1 MNVPPKHH
9 RHFVARR
16 AEVINQISAE
26 YNGVTVTFPQV
37 NSNSSEVLIRGHK
50 DFVEKVKNKINSIV
64 IDLVIKLTNYNFIN
78 MNFIIII
85 CIHILRNNALQLKL
99 LYPKGCIEF

>member
-1 MNVPPKHH
+1 MSVPPKHH

-37 NSNSSEVLIRGHK
+37 NSNSSEVLIKGHK
-50 DFVEKVKNKINSIV
+50 DFVEKVKNKINNIV
-64 IDLVIKLTNYNFIN
+64 IDLVIELFSRLGIVCFCSLVKIF
-78 MNFIIII
+78 FFF
-85 CIHILRNNALQLKL
+85 RNNVSPLKL
-99 LYPKGCIEF
+99 SYLKGCIEF

>member
-64 IDLVIKLTNYNFIN
+64 IDLVIKLINYNFIN
-78 MNFIIII
+78 MNFTIIIFI
-85 CIHILRNNALQLKL
+85 CILRNNALQLKL
-99 LYPKGCIEF
+99 LYPKECIEF

>member
-1 MNVPPKHH
+1 MSVPPKHH

-37 NSNSSEVLIRGHK
+37 NSNSSEVLIKGHK
-50 DFVEKVKNKINSIV
+50 DFVEKVKNKINNIV
-64 IDLVIKLTNYNFIN
+64 IDLVIELFSRLGIVC
-78 MNFIIII
+78 I
-85 CIHILRNNALQLKL
+85 CSLVKTFFLGTTYHR
-99 LYPKGCIEF
+99 

>member
-1 MNVPPKHH
+1 MSVPPKHH

-37 NSNSSEVLIRGHK
+37 NSNSSEVLIKGHK
-50 DFVEKVKNKINSIV
+50 DFVEKVKNKINNIV
-64 IDLVIKLTNYNFIN
+64 TDLVIKLLNYYFFVYWFKHFFFFN
-78 MNFIIII
+78 
-85 CIHILRNNALQLKL
+85 RNNVL
-99 LYPKGCIEF
+99 LSK

>member
-1 MNVPPKHH
+1 MSVPPKHH

-37 NSNSSEVLIRGHK
+37 NSNSTEVLIKGHK
-50 DFVEKVKNKINSIV
+50 DYVEKVKNKINNIV
-64 IDLVIKLTNYNFIN
+64 IDLVILILNYSLYYNNLKFLTYFV
-78 MNFIIII
+78 
-85 CIHILRNNALQLKL
+85 LRNNVLPLM
-99 LYPKGCIEF
+99 

>member
-1 MNVPPKHH
+1 MSVPPKHH

-37 NSNSSEVLIRGHK
+37 NSNSSEVLIKGHK
-50 DFVEKVKNKINSIV
+50 DFVEKVKNKINNIV
-64 IDLVIKLTNYNFIN
+64 TDLVIKLFDYCMF
-78 MNFIIII
+78 
-85 CIHILRNNALQLKL
+85 LSLV
-99 LYPKGCIEF
+99 

>member
-1 MNVPPKHH
+1 MSVPPKHH

-37 NSNSSEVLIRGHK
+37 NSNSSEVLIKGHK
-50 DFVEKVKNKINSIV
+50 DYVEKVKNKINNIV
-64 IDLVIKLTNYNFIN
+64 IDLVIKIT
-78 MNFIIII
+78 
-85 CIHILRNNALQLKL
+85 KL
-99 LYPKGCIEF
+99 LILLLSL

>member
-1 MNVPPKHH
+1 MSVPPKHH

-37 NSNSSEVLIRGHK
+37 NSNSSEVVIRGHK
-50 DFVEKVKNKINSIV
+50 DYVENVKNKIDAIV
-64 IDLVIKLTNYNFIN
+64 QDLVLNY
-78 MNFIIII
+78 
-85 CIHILRNNALQLKL
+85 
-99 LYPKGCIEF
+99 

>member
-1 MNVPPKHH
+1 MSVPPKHH

-37 NSNSSEVLIRGHK
+37 NSNSSEVLIKGHK
-50 DFVEKVKNKINSIV
+50 DFVENVKNKINNIV
-64 IDLVIKLTNYNFIN
+64 QDLVIKLFVNCVSFVR
-78 MNFIIII
+78 
-85 CIHILRNNALQLKL
+85 C
-99 LYPKGCIEF
+99 